1 MAVQGDGQGGDV
13 ALALQILC
21 LVDRDAGCVQN
32 IIVVISNHI
41 ASLMSFFVLQ
51 KIITMFAK
59 PLKSQYIHK
68 IKE

>member
-13 ALALQILC
+13 ALAVGILC

-41 ASLMSFFVLQ
+41 AKLMSFLFC
-51 KIITMFAK
+51 KK
-59 PLKSQYIHK
+59 
-68 IKE
+68 